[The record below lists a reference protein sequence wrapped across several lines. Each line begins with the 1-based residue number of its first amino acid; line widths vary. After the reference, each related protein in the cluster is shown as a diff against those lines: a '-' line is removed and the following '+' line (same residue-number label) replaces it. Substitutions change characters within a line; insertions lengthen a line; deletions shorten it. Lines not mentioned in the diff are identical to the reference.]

1 MKNLIVFNQRTTKN
15 LPDPLRRIPD
25 TFMPSVALAT
35 SFNPDPCIDNGA
47 RRPRG
52 PSFAAR
58 NLEAGCIV
66 ACLSIYAQRWKSLG
80 GAQLDLDLAP
90 SCVV

>member
-25 TFMPSVALAT
+25 TFTPSVALAT
-35 SFNPDPCIDNGA
+35 SFNPDPCIDNRA

-52 PSFAAR
+52 PSFATCS
-58 NLEAGCIV
+58 LEAGCII
-66 ACLSIYAQRWKSLG
+66 ACLSIDAERWEPLG
-80 GAQLDLDLAP
+80 GA
-90 SCVV
+90 